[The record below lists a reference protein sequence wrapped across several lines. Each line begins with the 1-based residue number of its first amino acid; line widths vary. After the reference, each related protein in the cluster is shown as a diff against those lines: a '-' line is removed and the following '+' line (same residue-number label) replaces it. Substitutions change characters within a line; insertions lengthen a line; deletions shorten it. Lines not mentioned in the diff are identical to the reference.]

1 MVVMTTR
8 LVSSKTTVPAMR
20 SPFFKNKITVSA
32 LITPSVA
39 KKSNAKGQGA
49 RRKAQ
54 SGRRQAPGA
63 RGLALCASRLA
74 LQGLGR
80 FGIVWQGCGAQH
92 RQVSCGHPAYPTGD
106 RESSRSIHL
115 QPWARVEEIVGST
128 RKHVAIRT
136 EKSIIERMRA
146 VSKEDVQVTEL
157 VHLRLRPA
165 EGEHAS
171 DGKDAKHFCPR
182 SVCHSEIKSKLSLE
196 VIGLLQDVSSDFGSG
211 IGRSGRLGH
220 AELLLPKLGALDDI
234 ETFRRAGDPV
244 VPICDADGRQ
254 DRIVPRHT

>member
-80 FGIVWQGCGAQH
+80 FGIVWLGCEAQS
-92 RQVSCGHPAYPTGD
+92 RQVSCSHPAYPASH

-115 QPWARVEEIVGST
+115 QPWPRVEEIVGST
-128 RKHVAIRT
+128 RKDVAIRT
-136 EKSIIERMRA
+136 ETSIIEGMRP
-146 VSKEDVQVTEL
+146 VSKEDVQVAQL
-157 VHLRLRPA
+157 VYLRIRPA
-165 EGEHAS
+165 EGKHAS
-171 DGKDAKHFCPR
+171 DGKDPKHFCPG
-182 SVCHSEIKSKLSLE
+182 SVCHSEIKPKLSLE

-211 IGRSGRLGH
+211 VGRPGRLGH
-220 AELLLPKLGALDDI
+220 PELLLPELGALDDI
-234 ETFRRAGDPV
+234 ETFRRAGDVV
-244 VPICDADGRQ
+244 VPIFDADGRQ
-254 DRIVPRHT
+254 DRIVPGHT